1 MKPLIAF
8 AGAGTLG
15 LAALLV
21 LHAMS
26 PAQVPL
32 PRSRPVERL
41 VVASA
46 APTVEERWPRPIET
60 VRVSMPKAVTS
71 LPALPTLATAS
82 VVAMPPAP
90 APAPVVDAKKP
101 PEEAAADEGRRKR
114 KHWSWR
120 TAERD
125 ICRGMGKRYTNGGRS
140 WRCRR

>member
-8 AGAGTLG
+8 ASAAALG
-15 LAALLV
+15 LVAVLA

-26 PAQVPL
+26 SDPVPL
-32 PRSRPVERL
+32 PRPKPVDRL

-46 APTVEERWPRPIET
+46 VPDRWPRAVET
-60 VRVSMPKAVTS
+60 VRVTLPKPA
-71 LPALPTLATAS
+71 ALPTLAPAS
-82 VVAMPPAP
+82 VAAFPVA
-90 APAPVVDAKKP
+90 VVEPEIKKP
-101 PEEAAADEGRRKR
+101 PEEAAVEKHKR

-125 ICRGMGKRYTNGGRS
+125 ICRGKGKRYTNSGRS